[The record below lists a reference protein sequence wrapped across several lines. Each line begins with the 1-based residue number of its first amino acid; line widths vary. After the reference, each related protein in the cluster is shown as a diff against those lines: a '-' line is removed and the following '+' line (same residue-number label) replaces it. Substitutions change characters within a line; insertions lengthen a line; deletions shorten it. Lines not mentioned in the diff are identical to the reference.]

1 MTIRSLPF
9 VIQGRRTFT
18 MVPLSGRH
26 LNMQLAQI
34 TTPPATSDRRIR
46 SFGTLPSPHDV
57 LTEFPLGARRA
68 EQVARDRDEIADILA
83 GRDDR
88 LLVVVGPCSVHDP
101 AAALD
106 YASRLVKVA
115 DELGDRLKIVMRVY
129 FEKPRTTVGWKGLIN
144 DPGMDGTFDVTRGL
158 RIARQ
163 LLLDIIDIGLPVGCE
178 FLEPTS
184 PQYIADAVAWGAIGA
199 RTTESQVHRQLA
211 SGLSMPVGFKNG
223 TDGNIQVAVD
233 GVKAAAAQHVFFGM
247 DNLGRGAVV
256 STAGNEDCH
265 VILRGGTAGP
275 NYHAE
280 AVTAAAAKLTAA
292 GLPGRVVID
301 CSHANSGKDH
311 VRQAGV
317 AAEVAQL
324 VRDGLPVSG
333 VMLESFLVAGAQAP
347 ESRPLTYG
355 QSVTDKC
362 MDWGA
367 TDLVLRELATGR
379 LA

>member
-1 MTIRSLPF
+1 M
-9 VIQGRRTFT
+9 
-18 MVPLSGRH
+18 
-26 LNMQLAQI
+26 NLAQI
-34 TTPPATSDRRIR
+34 APQNTSDRRIR
-46 SFGTLPSPHDV
+46 SFSEIPSPHDV

-68 EQVARDRDEIADILA
+68 ERVARDRDEIADILT

-101 AAALD
+101 AAALE
-106 YASRLVKVA
+106 YAGRLIKVA

-129 FEKPRTTVGWKGLIN
+129 FEKPRTTIGWKGLIN
-144 DPGMDGTFDVTRGL
+144 DPGMDGTFDVARGL
-158 RIARQ
+158 RTARR

-211 SGLSMPVGFKNG
+211 SGLSMPVGFKNA
-223 TDGNIQVAVD
+223 TDGNVQVAVD
-233 GVKAAAAQHVFFGM
+233 GVKAAAAAHVFFGM
-247 DNLGRGAVV
+247 DDMGRGALV
-256 STAGNEDCH
+256 STMGNDDCH
-265 VILRGGTAGP
+265 IILRGGTDGP
-275 NYHAE
+275 NYDA
-280 AVTAAAAKLTAA
+280 ASVSAAAATLDKA
-292 GLPGRVVID
+292 GLPARVVID

-311 VRQAGV
+311 IRQASV
-317 AAEVAQL
+317 ATEVAQL

-347 ESRPLTYG
+347 EARPLTYG

-362 MDWGA
+362 MDWAA
-367 TDLVLRELATGR
+367 TDSVLRELAR
-379 LA
+379 

>member
-1 MTIRSLPF
+1 M
-9 VIQGRRTFT
+9 
-18 MVPLSGRH
+18 
-26 LNMQLAQI
+26 NLAQI
-34 TTPPATSDRRIR
+34 AAPQETSDRRIR
-46 SFGTLPSPHDV
+46 RFSEIPSPHDV
-57 LTEFPLGARRA
+57 VTEFPLGARRA
-68 EQVARDRDEIADILA
+68 ERVARDRDEIADILA

-106 YASRLVKVA
+106 YASRLVPIS
-115 DELGDRLKIVMRVY
+115 DQLGDRLKIVMRVY
-129 FEKPRTTVGWKGLIN
+129 FEKPRTTIGWKGLIN
-144 DPGMDGTFDVTRGL
+144 DPAMDGTFDVARGL
-158 RIARQ
+158 RVARQ

-223 TDGNIQVAVD
+223 TDGNVQVAVD
-233 GVKAAAAQHVFFGM
+233 GVKAAAAPHVFFGM
-247 DNLGRGAVV
+247 NDLGRGALV
-256 STAGNEDCH
+256 STTGNLDCH
-265 VILRGGTAGP
+265 VILRGGTDGP
-275 NYHAE
+275 NCDADS
-280 AVTAAAAKLTAA
+280 VTAAANRLAAA
-292 GLPGRVVID
+292 GLPARVVVD

-311 VRQAGV
+311 IRQAGV
-317 AAEVAQL
+317 ATEVAQL

-362 MDWGA
+362 MDWDA
-367 TDLVLRELATGR
+367 TEAVLRELADR
-379 LA
+379 R

>member
-1 MTIRSLPF
+1 MT
-9 VIQGRRTFT
+9 
-18 MVPLSGRH
+18 
-26 LNMQLAQI
+26 LAQ
-34 TTPPATSDRRIR
+34 TATPPATSDRRIR
-46 SFGTLPSPHDV
+46 SFGEIPSPHAV
-57 LTEFPLGARRA
+57 STEFPLGARRA
-68 EQVARDRDEIADILA
+68 ERVARDRDEIADILA

-101 AAALD
+101 AAALE
-106 YASRLVKVA
+106 YAGRLVKIA
-115 DELGDRLKIVMRVY
+115 AELKDSLKIVMRVY
-129 FEKPRTTVGWKGLIN
+129 FEKPRTTIGWKGLIN
-144 DPGMDGTFDVTRGL
+144 DPGMDGTFDVARGL

-233 GVKAAAAQHVFFGM
+233 GAKSAAAQHVFFGM
-247 DNLGRGAVV
+247 DDMGRGAVV
-256 STAGNEDCH
+256 STEGNRDCH
-265 VILRGGTAGP
+265 VILRGGTGGP
-275 NYHAE
+275 NWDAE
-280 AVTAAAAKLTAA
+280 SVRSAADKLESA

-301 CSHANSGKDH
+301 CSHANSGKNH
-311 VRQAGV
+311 VRQASV

-347 ESRPLTYG
+347 EARPLTYG

-367 TDLVLRELATGR
+367 TDLVLRELARRG
-379 LA
+379 

>member
-1 MTIRSLPF
+1 M
-9 VIQGRRTFT
+9 
-18 MVPLSGRH
+18 
-26 LNMQLAQI
+26 NLAQ
-34 TTPPATSDRRIR
+34 TATPPATSDRRVRGFSEI
-46 SFGTLPSPHDV
+46 PSPHDV

-68 EQVARDRDEIADILA
+68 ERVARDRDEVADILA

-115 DELGDRLKIVMRVY
+115 EELGDRLKIVMRVY
-129 FEKPRTTVGWKGLIN
+129 FEKPRTTIGWKGLIN
-144 DPGMDGTFDVTRGL
+144 DPGMDGTFDVARGL
-158 RIARQ
+158 RIARH

-247 DNLGRGAVV
+247 DDMGRGALVNTV
-256 STAGNEDCH
+256 GNEDCH
-265 VILRGGTAGP
+265 VILRGGTGGP
-275 NYHAE
+275 NCDAASVE
-280 AVTAAAAKLTAA
+280 ATASLLAAA

-311 VRQAGV
+311 IRQAAV

-324 VRDGLPVSG
+324 VRAGSPISG
-333 VMLESFLVAGAQAP
+333 VMLESFLLGGAQSSEA
-347 ESRPLTYG
+347 RPLTYG

-362 MDWGA
+362 MDWPT
-367 TDLVLRELATGR
+367 TDSVLRELAVR
-379 LA
+379 

>member
-1 MTIRSLPF
+1 M
-9 VIQGRRTFT
+9 
-18 MVPLSGRH
+18 
-26 LNMQLAQI
+26 NLAQ
-34 TTPPATSDRRIR
+34 TVTPPSTSDRRIR
-46 SFGTLPSPHDV
+46 SFSAIPSPHEV

-68 EQVARDRDEIADILA
+68 ERVARDRDEVADILA

-101 AAALD
+101 AAALE
-106 YASRLVKVA
+106 YASRLAKVA

-144 DPGMDGTFDVTRGL
+144 DPGMDGSFDVARGL
-158 RIARQ
+158 RVARQ

-223 TDGNIQVAVD
+223 TDGNTQVAVD
-233 GVKAAAAQHVFFGM
+233 GAKSAAASHVFFGM
-247 DNLGRGAVV
+247 DDLGRGAVV
-256 STAGNEDCH
+256 TTEGNEDCH
-265 VILRGGTAGP
+265 VILRGGTGGP
-275 NYHAE
+275 NCDAA
-280 AVTAAAAKLTAA
+280 AVTATVARLEAA

-311 VRQAGV
+311 LRQAGV

-347 ESRPLTYG
+347 EAQPLTYG

-362 MDWGA
+362 MDWVT
-367 TDLVLRELATGR
+367 TDQVLRTLAG
-379 LA
+379 

>member
-1 MTIRSLPF
+1 M
-9 VIQGRRTFT
+9 
-18 MVPLSGRH
+18 
-26 LNMQLAQI
+26 NLAQI
-34 TTPPATSDRRIR
+34 ATAPATSDRRIR
-46 SFGTLPSPHDV
+46 SFSEIPSPHDV

-68 EQVARDRDEIADILA
+68 ERVARDRDEIADILA

-101 AAALD
+101 EAALD
-106 YASRLVKVA
+106 YAGRLATVA
-115 DELGDRLKIVMRVY
+115 EELKDKLKIVMRVY
-129 FEKPRTTVGWKGLIN
+129 FEKPRTTIGWKGLIN
-144 DPGMDGTFDVTRGL
+144 DPGMDNTFDVTRGL
-158 RIARQ
+158 RTARQ
-163 LLLDIIDIGLPVGCE
+163 LLLDVIDIGLPVGCE

-233 GVKAAAAQHVFFGM
+233 GVNAAAAQHVFFGM
-247 DNLGRGAVV
+247 DDMGRGALVN
-256 STAGNEDCH
+256 TAGNEDCH
-265 VILRGGTAGP
+265 VILRGGTGGP
-275 NYHAE
+275 NYDASAIN
-280 AVTAAAAKLTAA
+280 AVADKLVAA

-311 VRQAGV
+311 VRQAVV

-333 VMLESFLVAGAQAP
+333 VMLESFLVAGAQSPDAK
-347 ESRPLTYG
+347 PLTYG

-362 MDWGA
+362 MDWA
-367 TDLVLRELATGR
+367 TTDLVLRELAR
-379 LA
+379 R